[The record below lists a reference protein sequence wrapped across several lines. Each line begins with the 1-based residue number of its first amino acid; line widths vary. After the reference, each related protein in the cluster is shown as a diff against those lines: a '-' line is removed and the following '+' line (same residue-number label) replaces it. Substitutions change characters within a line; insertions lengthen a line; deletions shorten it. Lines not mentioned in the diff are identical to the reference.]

1 MKNILFTLLFVS
13 LSFGLFAQIG
23 ITGAYSSIKTA
34 GWEDVLNN
42 EGSMTYN
49 SAGYTVG
56 LEYWFRLPDFRV
68 EFLPEISYGTFDN
81 KFIGRTLEANTMES
95 ELSIIAFAFNTQ
107 IYIFDMEGDCNCPTW
122 GKDGSFFNKGFYLM
136 AGPGISYIQHTS
148 NIAFDGT
155 ANEVEENN
163 LRLLLSAGVGFDIG
177 ITKALTVTVFG
188 RYKWH
193 QSKAFEGLERL
204 VELSPQ
210 EIIYENYDSVITQFE
225 PGLKLSYRWGE

>member
-1 MKNILFTLLFVS
+1 MKNILLTTLLLC

-49 SAGYTVG
+49 STGYTVG
-56 LEYWFRLPDFRV
+56 LEYWFRLPDFRI

-81 KFIGRTLEANTMES
+81 NFEGNTLVPNTMES
-95 ELSIIAFAFNTQ
+95 SLDIIAFAFNTQ

-136 AGPGISYIQHTS
+136 AGPGISYIQQTS
-148 NIAFDGT
+148 NISFDGT
-155 ANEVEENN
+155 NNEVEENN
-163 LRLLLSAGVGFDIG
+163 LRLLLSAGVGFDFG
-177 ITKALTVTVFG
+177 ITKSLTLTVFG
-188 RYKWH
+188 RYRWH
-193 QSKAFEGLERL
+193 QSNSFEGLERL
-204 VELSPQ
+204 VDLSPQ
-210 EIIYENYDSVITQFE
+210 VIIYENYDSVITQFE